1 MFLGYPQQWVPGWQ
15 QLVLRLMLSQLG
27 EQAVSCC
34 CASWGSQASSA
45 ASTDSLAVDS
55 DPATSLTHSLTQCE
69 RWVLQR
75 VIAAADITSSD
86 VEIVKLEGRNKEE
99 EWGNTRVTR

>member
-34 CASWGSQASSA
+34 CASWSSQASSA

-55 DPATSLTHSLTQCE
+55 DPATSLSHTVLHSVNSE
-69 RWVLQR
+69 
-75 VIAAADITSSD
+75 
-86 VEIVKLEGRNKEE
+86 
-99 EWGNTRVTR
+99 